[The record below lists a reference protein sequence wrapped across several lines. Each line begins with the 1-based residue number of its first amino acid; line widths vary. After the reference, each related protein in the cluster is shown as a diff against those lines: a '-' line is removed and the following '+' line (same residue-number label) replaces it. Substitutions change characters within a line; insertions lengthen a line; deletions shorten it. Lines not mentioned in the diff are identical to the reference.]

1 MAGIAALSLCYV
13 LSQFFRSFL
22 AVLSPVLIEE
32 LEASKS
38 DLALASGLFFIMF
51 GLMQFVVGVGLD
63 RYGPRR
69 TASLI
74 FGTFAGAGGLVFALA
89 QSPDA
94 IVIAM
99 GLFGV
104 SCAPVLMASYFI
116 FARNFPVSRFAF
128 LSSAL
133 VAFGMSGNVVSA
145 SPLAWASEAFGWR
158 PVIGVIGIVSVVMAF
173 IIFVAVRDPVRHEHN
188 SSPGLSGYLHL
199 LKDPRFWPLF
209 PLLAIS
215 YAPVVGIRGLWAGPY
230 LRDVYGADA
239 IGIGEATL
247 FMALGMIAGSLLYG
261 PMDRLFGSIK
271 WVIFCGNLVSLAALI
286 YLAVFPQAGV
296 AAVTVAFVCIG
307 MFGIS
312 YAIQMAHGRS
322 FLPSELVGRGVT
334 LMNFFNIMGTG
345 VLQFAT
351 GAVVSGAADPL
362 RPEAAYQALFGFY
375 AVLLITAL
383 SIFALSKDAVK
394 APATG

>member
-32 LEASKS
+32 LGASKS
-38 DLALASGLFFIMF
+38 DLALASGFFFITF
-51 GLMQFVVGVGLD
+51 GLMQFVVGVALD

-74 FGTFAGAGGLVFALA
+74 FGVFAGAGGLVFATA
-89 QSPDA
+89 QSSST
-94 IVIAM
+94 IIMAM

-133 VAFGMSGNVVSA
+133 LAFGMSGNVVSA

-158 PVIGVIGIVSVVMAF
+158 AVIGGIGIVSVVMAL
-173 IIFVAVRDPVRHEHN
+173 IIFIWVRDPEKHTH
-188 SSPGLSGYLHL
+188 SQGTGMSGYLRL
-199 LKDPRFWPLF
+199 FKDPRFWPLF
-209 PLLAIS
+209 PMMAMS
-215 YAPVVGIRGLWAGPY
+215 YTPVAGIRGLWAGPY
-230 LRDVYGADA
+230 LRDVYSADA
-239 IGIGEATL
+239 TVIGQATL
-247 FMALGMIAGSLLYG
+247 FMALGMIAGSFLYG

-271 WVIFCGNLVSLAALI
+271 WVVFGGNLVSLIALF
-286 YLAVFPQAGV
+286 YLAAYPQAGIG
-296 AAVTVAFVCIG
+296 AVTVAMVCIG
-307 MFGIS
+307 LFGVS
-312 YAIQMAHGRS
+312 YAIQIAHGRS
-322 FLPSELVGRGVT
+322 FLPPELVGRGVT
-334 LMNFFNIMGTG
+334 MMNFFNIVG
-345 VLQFAT
+345 VGAMQFAT
-351 GAVVSGAADPL
+351 GAVVNAFSDPS

-375 AVLLITAL
+375 ALLLILAL
-383 SIFALSKDAVK
+383 AIFAFANDAVK
-394 APATG
+394 APVTG

>member
-32 LEASKS
+32 LGATKA
-38 DLALASGLFFIMF
+38 DLALASGLFFVTF
-51 GLMQFVVGVGLD
+51 GLMQFVVGVALD

-74 FGTFAGAGGLVFALA
+74 FGVFAGAGGMVFALA
-89 QSPDA
+89 QSPGM
-94 IVIAM
+94 IVVAM
-99 GLFGV
+99 ALFGV
-104 SCAPVLMASYFI
+104 SCAPVLMATYFI
-116 FARNFPVSRFAF
+116 FARSFPATRFAL
-128 LSSAL
+128 LSSAFL
-133 VAFGMSGNVVSA
+133 AVGMSGNVVSA

-158 PVIGVIGIVSVVMAF
+158 AVIGGIGVASVLMATV
-173 IIFVAVRDPVRHEHN
+173 IFVSVRDPERHGDGGGT
-188 SSPGLSGYLHL
+188 GLSGYLRL

-209 PLLAIS
+209 PMLAIS

-239 IGIGEATL
+239 LGIGEATL
-247 FMALGMIAGSLLYG
+247 YMALGMIAGSFLYG

-271 WVIFCGNLVSLAALI
+271 WVIFGGNIVSLSALI
-286 YLAVFPQAGV
+286 YLAIFPQAGP
-296 AAVTVAFVCIG
+296 AAVTVALVCIG
-307 MFGIS
+307 LFGVS

-322 FLPSELVGRGVT
+322 FLPPELVGRGVT

-345 VLQFAT
+345 VMQFAT
-351 GAVVSGAADPL
+351 GAVVSASASPA
-362 RPEAAYQALFGFY
+362 RPEAAYQALFSFY
-375 AVLLITAL
+375 AVLLLIAL
-383 SIFALSKDAVK
+383 VIFAFAKEAVR
-394 APATG
+394 APATV

>member
-32 LEASKS
+32 VGATKA
-38 DLALASGLFFIMF
+38 DLALASGLFFVTF

-74 FGTFAGAGGLVFALA
+74 FGLFAGAGGFVFALA
-89 QSPDA
+89 QTPEM
-94 IVIAM
+94 IVVAM
-99 GLFGV
+99 ALFGV

-116 FARNFPVSRFAF
+116 FARSFPVTRFAL
-128 LSSAL
+128 LSSAFL
-133 VAFGMSGNVVSA
+133 AVGMSGNVVSA

-158 PVIGVIGIVSVVMAF
+158 VVIGALGLISVLMAL
-173 IIFVAVRDPVRHEHN
+173 IIFVSVRDPERHEN
-188 SSPGLSGYLHL
+188 GSGLGLSGYLL
-199 LKDPRFWPLF
+199 LVRDPRFWPLF
-209 PLLAIS
+209 PMMAIS
-215 YAPVVGIRGLWAGPY
+215 YTPVAGIRGLWAGPY

-239 IGIGEATL
+239 LGIGNVTL
-247 FMALGMIAGSLLYG
+247 FMALGMIAGSFLYG

-271 WVIFCGNLVSLAALI
+271 WVIFGGNIVSLASLI
-286 YLAVFPQAGV
+286 YLAINPQAGV
-296 AAVTVAFVCIG
+296 YAVTLAMFCIG
-307 MFGIS
+307 LFGVS

-322 FLPSELVGRGVT
+322 FLPPELVGRGVT

-345 VLQFAT
+345 VMQFAT
-351 GAVVSGAADPL
+351 GAVVSASADPA
-362 RPEAAYQALFGFY
+362 RPEAAYQALFSFY
-375 AVLLITAL
+375 AVLLIVAL
-383 SIFALSKDAVK
+383 AIFAFSKEAVK